1 MQNIMHQFTGNE
13 VSFPYDIDSIFCP
26 CFSLRNQI
34 LIPTKLPHDILYLY
48 NFTFLYFSRLA

>member
-13 VSFPYDIDSIFCP
+13 VLFPYGIDSIFYL

-34 LIPTKLPHDILYLY
+34 LIPTKLTHSVLYLY